1 MLKSFSRIRFSGKAD
16 GGKDSSETNEAKDKD
31 SNVSSPSSSPSL
43 IPRRSSRPFPST
55 EANPSPSAR
64 LVTKLTLEINK
75 IDVFH
80 ENGTLSLESIHCIV
94 RLGRERKL
102 TFQSSIATKSTRGYF
117 TCFGFPP
124 QEAVL
129 RDISTTEFSSRYVF
143 VTVYNQN
150 AESLGEASLSLI
162 SNATNSSK
170 PQRIVLLKDRKR
182 IGEVFYTL
190 IRPEE
195 VIYHVFYC
203 IGRD

>member
-16 GGKDSSETNEAKDKD
+16 GEKDSSEANGSNDKD
-31 SNVSSPSSSPSL
+31 SNASLSSSSPSL
-43 IPRRSSRPFPST
+43 IPRRSPRPSTST

-64 LVTKLTLEINK
+64 LTAKLTLEISK

-80 ENGTLSLESIHCIV
+80 ENGSLSLESIHCIV

-102 TFQSSIATKSTRGYF
+102 AFQSSIATKSTRGHF

-150 AESLGEASLSLI
+150 AESLGEASLSLV

-182 IGEVFYTL
+182 IGEVFFTL
-190 IRPEE
+190 TRPEE
-195 VIYHVFYC
+195 VIHHVFYC
-203 IGRD
+203 IRRD